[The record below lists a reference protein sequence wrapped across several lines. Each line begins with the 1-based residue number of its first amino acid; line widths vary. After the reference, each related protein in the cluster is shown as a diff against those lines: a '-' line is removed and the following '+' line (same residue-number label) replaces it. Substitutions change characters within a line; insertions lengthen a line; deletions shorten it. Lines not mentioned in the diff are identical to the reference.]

1 MKPRSRK
8 YFHKKHL
15 IHTVR
20 SCFEQIEDTKASR
33 GFTLV
38 DYLMSGFAIFSL
50 KCASL
55 LEFDQKIRNGSPAII
70 ANMKR
75 LFGVNRVPSD
85 SGMRKRLDEVDPFN
99 LRGAFKTIF
108 AQLQRGKILEGFRSI
123 ENHVLLAI
131 DGTGMFSSKSVH
143 CQHCCEKQHR
153 NGTKT
158 YFHHMLCAA
167 LVHPFKK
174 IVIPLMPEA
183 IIKSDGATKNDS
195 ERNACKR
202 FLEHFRREHPHLKT
216 IVVQDGLFSNAPYLR
231 LLGYLNL
238 RYIIGAKP
246 GDHTF
251 MFNYIDRSDQTQEVV
266 MEVEGIQYRFRY
278 HNDVPL
284 NASNPE
290 VRVNVLEVYETRPGT
305 KKQSKPRTTRFSWV
319 TDLPL
324 DEKNLMKIMR
334 AGRSRWRIE
343 NETINTLKNQGYN
356 FEHNYGHGYKHLST
370 VFACLMMLAFLVDQV
385 EQLCDVLFQGA
396 LESMGRLKYLRER
409 VRSLFRE
416 FVLESWEFLYRG
428 MAEGFRVTV
437 EIDSS

>member
-1 MKPRSRK
+1 MKRRSRK

-15 IHTVR
+15 IHTIR

-38 DYLMSGFAIFSL
+38 DDLMSGFAHL

-99 LRGAFKTIF
+99 LRGVIF

-174 IVIPLMPEA
+174 IVIPL

-195 ERNACKR
+195 ERSGCKR

-251 MFNYIDRSDQTQEVV
+251 MFN
-266 MEVEGIQYRFRY
+266 
-278 HNDVPL
+278 
-284 NASNPE
+284 
-290 VRVNVLEVYETRPGT
+290 
-305 KKQSKPRTTRFSWV
+305 
-319 TDLPL
+319 
-324 DEKNLMKIMR
+324 
-334 AGRSRWRIE
+334 
-343 NETINTLKNQGYN
+343 
-356 FEHNYGHGYKHLST
+356 
-370 VFACLMMLAFLVDQV
+370 
-385 EQLCDVLFQGA
+385 
-396 LESMGRLKYLRER
+396 
-409 VRSLFRE
+409 
-416 FVLESWEFLYRG
+416 
-428 MAEGFRVTV
+428 
-437 EIDSS
+437 

>member
-1 MKPRSRK
+1 
-8 YFHKKHL
+8 
-15 IHTVR
+15 
-20 SCFEQIEDTKASR
+20 
-33 GFTLV
+33 
-38 DYLMSGFAIFSL
+38 
-50 KCASL
+50 
-55 LEFDQKIRNGSPAII
+55 
-70 ANMKR
+70 
-75 LFGVNRVPSD
+75 
-85 SGMRKRLDEVDPFN
+85 MRKRLDEVDPFN
-99 LRGAFKTIF
+99 LRGMIF
-108 AQLQRGKILEGFRSI
+108 AQLQRGKILEGFRYI

-174 IVIPLMPEA
+174 IVIPLMPES

-195 ERNACKR
+195 ERSACKR
-202 FLEHFRREHPHLKT
+202 FLEYFRREHPHLKT
-216 IVVQDGLFSNAPYLR
+216 IVVQDGLFSNAPHLR
-231 LLGYLNL
+231 LLGCLNL

-278 HNDVPL
+278 HNDA
-284 NASNPE
+284 NASNR
-290 VRVNVLEVYETRPGT
+290 RVNFLEVYETRPGT
-305 KKQSKPRTTRFSWV
+305 KKHSKPRTTRFSWV
-319 TDLPL
+319 TDIPL
-324 DEKNLMKIMR
+324 DEKNLLKIMR

-385 EQLCDVLFQGA
+385 EQLCDVLFHDA

-409 VRSLFRE
+409 VRNLFRE
-416 FVLESWEFLYRG
+416 FVLESWEFLYLG
-428 MAEGFRVTV
+428 IAKGFRVTV
-437 EIDSS
+437 DIDSS

>member
-1 MKPRSRK
+1 MKRRSRK

-38 DYLMSGFAIFSL
+38 DDLMSGFAHL

-290 VRVNVLEVYETRPGT
+290 VRVNFLEVYETRPGT